1 MRMIGMLI
9 ALMLSMLL
17 IYYYVTGA
25 WPGSAA
31 KKENPLER
39 ASKEAQVEGGPIR
52 NGQEAKQ
59 RVEEILKKQEEE
71 QKKMMEEASK

>member
-25 WPGSAA
+25 WPGSSA
-31 KKENPLER
+31 KKENALER
-39 ASKEAQVEGGPIR
+39 ASKEAQVEGGPISS
-52 NGQEAKQ
+52 GKEAKE
-59 RVEEILKKQEEE
+59 RVEAILKKQEED
-71 QKKMMEEASK
+71 QKKMIEEASK